1 MSQSARP
8 RMARFSHVSSHRKI
22 IAARIWDGPQSEIG
36 KTVHVQI
43 ESKDLPTLRMLLEQ
57 LEAEDDDLC
66 LRDAFSGRT
75 STPLPSR

>member
-36 KTVHVQI
+36 KTVHIQVRP
-43 ESKDLPTLRMLLEQ
+43 EDLPTLRMLLDT
-57 LEAEDDDLC
+57 LEAEDN
-66 LRDAFSGRT
+66 A
-75 STPLPSR
+75 